1 MERSLRDSG
10 WILRETKRVFDCGIN
25 ILEVSRLHGANSVV
39 TGEITEMTS
48 LSTRGGETSNESMA
62 KG

>member
-39 TGEITEMTS
+39 TGEMTS
-48 LSTRGGETSNESMA
+48 LSTRCGETSNESMA
-62 KG
+62 KV